1 MSMAVLAAL
10 GASFFVALGIV
21 LSTQIN
27 GHPLGAALGAV
38 PIAMAIFIAVALAL
52 DVSNELLIQALVDCP
67 GGRECPT
74 EGKSHGR
81 R

>member
-21 LSTQIN
+21 LSTQIS

-38 PIAMAIFIAVALAL
+38 PIAMAIFIAVAWLWAF
-52 DVSNELLIQALVDCP
+52 SM
-67 GGRECPT
+67 
-74 EGKSHGR
+74 SF
-81 R
+81 